1 MDIDFSLVLVLLVM
15 LCGGLWLLDSL
26 LLRRSRMVAIDEYNR
41 NQAKGRKKDE
51 IDRSLV
57 ELSKE
62 PLVIEYAKSFFPVLF
77 LVLVLRSFLIEPF
90 QIPTGSMIP
99 TLNVGDFILVNKYAY
114 GVRLPVIGTKIVDV
128 DHPKRGE
135 VMAVSYTH
143 LTLPTICS
151 V

>member
-26 LLRRSRMVAIDEYNR
+26 LLRRSRIVAIDEYNR

-62 PLVIEYAKSFFPVLF
+62 PLVIEYA
-77 LVLVLRSFLIEPF
+77 
-90 QIPTGSMIP
+90 
-99 TLNVGDFILVNKYAY
+99 
-114 GVRLPVIGTKIVDV
+114 
-128 DHPKRGE
+128 
-135 VMAVSYTH
+135 
-143 LTLPTICS
+143 
-151 V
+151 